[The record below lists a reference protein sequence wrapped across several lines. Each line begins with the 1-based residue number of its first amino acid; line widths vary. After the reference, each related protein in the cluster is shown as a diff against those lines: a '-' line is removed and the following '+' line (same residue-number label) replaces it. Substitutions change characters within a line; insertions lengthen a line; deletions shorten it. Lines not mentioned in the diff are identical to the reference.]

1 VLSYAEDLLNA
12 VETFTESNLA
22 TYLTAIETEKG
33 DSVTPSNL
41 NGVEVGVYD
50 PSKYNNFPLGFL
62 LPLSEEYEPL
72 SMGSD
77 ELTLTAELWV
87 IDRGYDE
94 ATLTTR
100 VARFAAA
107 LRNMVRSNM
116 DLGSTIGEIRFNTAE
131 YFPRVYGVED
141 AQGARVTLTIIQ
153 EV

>member
-1 VLSYAEDLLNA
+1 MLSYAEDLLNA
-12 VETFTESNLA
+12 VESFTESNLA
-22 TYLTAIETEKG
+22 TYLAAIESEKG

-72 SMGSD
+72 SMGDD

-107 LRNMVRSNM
+107 LRNMVRANM
-116 DLGSTIGEIRFNTAE
+116 DLGSTVGEIRFNTVE
-131 YFPRVYGVED
+131 YFPRVYGVEE
-141 AQGARVTLTIIQ
+141 AQGARVTLTIMQ

>member
-1 VLSYAEDLLNA
+1 MLSYAEDLLNA
-12 VETFTESNLA
+12 VETFTETNLS
-22 TYLTAIETEKG
+22 TYLAAIETEK
-33 DSVTPSNL
+33 DDDATPTNL

-50 PSKYNNFPLGFL
+50 PSKYNNFPMGFL
-62 LPLSEEYEPL
+62 VPISEEYEPL
-72 SMGSD
+72 SMGDD
-77 ELTLTAELWV
+77 ELTLTAEMWI
-87 IDRGYDE
+87 IDRGYSE

-107 LRNMVRSNM
+107 MRNMVRANM
-116 DLGSTIGEIRFNTAE
+116 DLGSTVGEIRFDSAE